1 MKKIILA
8 MAITVL
14 ATGAISA
21 TPATALM
28 QQGPGQGQGQRQG
41 QGTPEERAARM
52 TEMMTKQLSL
62 SADQSSKIKP
72 ILQARATE
80 QGQMRQ
86 KFQGGDR
93 KTAMEE
99 FKKLNE
105 KYNAQIKAV
114 LTAEQY
120 TKYEASQAQRGG
132 GQRQGQG
139 QGGNE

>member
-8 MAITVL
+8 MAMSVI

-21 TPATALM
+21 TPTAALL
-28 QQGPGQGQGQRQG
+28 QQGPGQGQRQG
-41 QGTPEERAARM
+41 QGTPEERAGRM
-52 TEMMTKQLSL
+52 TEMMTKQLAL

-72 ILQARATE
+72 ILLARATE
-80 QGQMRQ
+80 QSQMRQ

-93 KTAMEE
+93 KVAMEE

-120 TKYEASQAQRGG
+120 TKYETSQAQRGG

-139 QGGNE
+139 NNE

>member
-21 TPATALM
+21 TPTAALL
-28 QQGPGQGQGQRQG
+28 QQGPGQGQRQG
-41 QGTPEERAARM
+41 QGTPEERAGRM
-52 TEMMTKQLSL
+52 TEAMTKQFNLT
-62 SADQSSKIKP
+62 ADQSSKIKP
-72 ILQARATE
+72 ILLARAAEQTE
-80 QGQMRQ
+80 LR
-86 KFQGGDR
+86 KKYQGGDR
-93 KTAMEE
+93 KVAMEE
-99 FKKLNE
+99 FKKLSE

-120 TKYEASQAQRGG
+120 AKYEANQAQRGG
-132 GQRQGQG
+132 GQRQA